1 MFQLD
6 SISSAYRPLVD
17 AKRFQA
23 EDSVMMLKEDPA
35 FFSDMMQEEAKNT
48 PGPFRQKV
56 ARLQFP
62 KRIQP

>member
-1 MFQLD
+1 
-6 SISSAYRPLVD
+6 
-17 AKRFQA
+17 
-23 EDSVMMLKEDPA
+23 MMLKEDPA